1 MASSGKKRST
11 QKIKSLKQTDVEAKK
26 AKSVKGGV
34 PPGPNSQKYIPPGP
48 NV

>member
-11 QKIKSLKQTDVEAKK
+11 RKVKSLKQKDVEAKK

-34 PPGPNSQKYIPPGP
+34 PPGPNTGKYIPPGP